1 MKNRKIIDLSFY
13 GNWYELIFTL
23 GDDADVL
30 NCSGDNWDTAP
41 FTESDFVYKKFIK
54 GYFTVNFN
62 YNTIVI
68 PTNDKRHCR
77 NDVKNLLLP
86 CLAIV
91 PPQYANDYK
100 SYDFKD
106 LVKEAQKPNSP
117 IIVVNFGDGI
127 ADVYKRLRES
137 NSLIYMQPGRKRG
150 MKRQHKYIKD
160 EYDDYDDDDTEYWD
174 YVENYEN
181 RD

>member
-1 MKNRKIIDLSFY
+1 MKNRKIIDLSYY
-13 GNWYELIFTL
+13 GNWHELVFTL

-41 FTESDFVYKKFIK
+41 FVESDFVCKKFIK

-68 PTNDKRHCR
+68 PTNDKHHCR

-106 LVKEAQKPNSP
+106 LVNEAHKPNSP
-117 IIVVNFGDGI
+117 IIVINFGDGI
-127 ADVYKRLRES
+127 ADVYKRLRE
-137 NSLIYMQPGRKRG
+137 NNTIVYMQPGRKR
-150 MKRQHKYIKD
+150 RRVNKD
-160 EYDDYDDDDTEYWD
+160 DDDYDEFLAHEDMLDKMRRRA
-174 YVENYEN
+174 V
-181 RD
+181 